1 VAGCYKQAGTLLPC
15 ISLIRMLTTSVFSH
29 LFPALTLRTLWLH
42 TVDPVLDILHLCCQ
56 NQDES
61 ELFGFTVVLPSARLL
76 GTASGESPAPS
87 TLRSFCFLRH
97 HLNNST
103 SDRFAGSLKTES
115 NSFGPPEK
123 AVAWFGSS
131 RPRS

>member
-1 VAGCYKQAGTLLPC
+1 
-15 ISLIRMLTTSVFSH
+15 MLTTSVFSH
-29 LFPALTLRTLWLH
+29 LFPALPLRNLWLH
-42 TVDPVLDILHLCCQ
+42 TVDPVPDILHLRCQ
-56 NQDES
+56 NQNES

-76 GTASGESPAPS
+76 GTASGENPAPR

-97 HLNNST
+97 HLNNLT
-103 SDRFAGSLKTES
+103 SDRFAGSLKNREA